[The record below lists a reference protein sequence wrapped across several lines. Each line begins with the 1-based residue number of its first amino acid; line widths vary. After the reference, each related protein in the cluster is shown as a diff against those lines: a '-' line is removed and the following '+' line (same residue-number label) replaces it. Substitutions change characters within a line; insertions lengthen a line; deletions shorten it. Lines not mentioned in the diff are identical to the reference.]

1 MNARKLSMFLAAILC
16 LSAAASCGGETSA
29 DTTSANIAGD
39 TTPVVTNAVDSR
51 AAISDELG
59 VFDFGGKEY
68 RIVVCDY
75 LENFTDIEEATGDV
89 VDDAIF
95 SRNNRI
101 EERFNCK
108 IVNTHVAHY
117 TDVMTWIINQVTS
130 GDDSFDITYE
140 HVVRLGEMVPGGYF
154 LNWHDIPHIDFE
166 KPWWSDSNIN
176 DLTYQDT
183 AFIAIGDFCLSSVG
197 RTYCVFYNSTKGAE
211 FNLPDMFEL
220 VNTGKWTFDKSLEL
234 SRDIYK
240 DLNGNNE
247 QDNEDFWGYVSSP
260 QSNVNTYFWAF
271 GEKILTVD
279 GDEIVNSY
287 KSEKLNDIV
296 TRLCDAFWGGG
307 IRTDVNYMSR
317 SENKVNSH
325 NYAWELFQNAQAVF
339 ANGTINYS
347 IEKFRDL
354 KDDFSILP
362 YPKYNEQQKDYIT
375 MVDGGHGALAVPKTI
390 ADPEFVGVITEA
402 LNAESFKTVLPVYYD
417 VALKVKGTRD
427 EASMEMLDMIVSS
440 RVFDMGYVYDA
451 WKGCSFVL
459 QRLVIANDP
468 NFESYWAANS
478 NAILKYYDDLAEFF
492 IEESQS

>member
-1 MNARKLSMFLAAILC
+1 M
-16 LSAAASCGGETSA
+16 
-29 DTTSANIAGD
+29 D
-39 TTPVVTNAVDSR
+39 
-51 AAISDELG
+51 
-59 VFDFGGKEY
+59 
-68 RIVVCDY
+68 
-75 LENFTDIEEATGDV
+75 
-89 VDDAIF
+89 
-95 SRNNRI
+95 
-101 EERFNCK
+101 
-108 IVNTHVAHY
+108 
-117 TDVMTWIINQVTS
+117 
-130 GDDSFDITYE
+130 
-140 HVVRLGEMVPGGYF
+140 
-154 LNWHDIPHIDFE
+154 
-166 KPWWSDSNIN
+166 
-176 DLTYQDT
+176 
-183 AFIAIGDFCLSSVG
+183 
-197 RTYCVFYNSTKGAE
+197 
-211 FNLPDMFEL
+211 
-220 VNTGKWTFDKSLEL
+220 FDKSLEL

-459 QRLVIANDP
+459 QQLIIANDP

-478 NAILKYYDDLAEFF
+478 NAILQYYDDLAEFF
-492 IEESQS
+492 IEESQN